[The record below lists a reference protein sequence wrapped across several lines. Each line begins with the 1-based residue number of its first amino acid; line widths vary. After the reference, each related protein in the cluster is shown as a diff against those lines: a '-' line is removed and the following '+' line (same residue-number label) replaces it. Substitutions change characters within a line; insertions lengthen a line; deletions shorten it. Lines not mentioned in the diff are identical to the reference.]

1 MSPLVKRLQIV
12 DQMTTG
18 IMRDKK
24 VVENSSVAGDQRLP
38 YFRVVL
44 EVLNQTTH
52 RLREC
57 EHAAH
62 ATFDASLRSEG
73 NGSTGADNNGI
84 LSSSAQQVP
93 RRAASKTPRA
103 AERRNERRRGPS
115 INDVRTEGR
124 GGLFFRHWIV

>member
-1 MSPLVKRLQIV
+1 MSPLKRLQIV

-24 VVENSSVAGDQRLP
+24 VVENSSVAGDQRLL

-44 EVLNQTTH
+44 EVFNKTRH

-57 EHAAH
+57 KQGVH
-62 ATFDASLRSEG
+62 ATFAPNLWSEG

-115 INDVRTEGR
+115 IDDVRTEDR
-124 GGLFFRHWIV
+124 GG